1 MQVSSHIFLLL
12 CCVFAFPSTK
22 ANDMLPKYFQAVVD
36 ESKRWGQ
43 NCGYAKAGENAMQQ
57 LKRLDVI
64 VVPDGINISQYAL
77 LNNNSKVVLMDGP
90 KEDPH
95 SGVLLSKAW
104 APKVAKVLVD
114 VIEEVQYG
122 L

>member
-1 MQVSSHIFLLL
+1 M
-12 CCVFAFPSTK
+12 
-22 ANDMLPKYFQAVVD
+22 
-36 ESKRWGQ
+36 
-43 NCGYAKAGENAMQQ
+43 NCGYSKLGEKAMQQ

-77 LNNNSKVVLMDGP
+77 LNNKSKVVLMDGP

-95 SGVLLSKAW
+95 SGVLFSKIW
-104 APKVAKVLVD
+104 APKVAQVLVD

-122 L
+122 LKEDEI